1 MISIR
6 RLTIKDFSLYQH
18 IQTGMDND
26 YMLSV
31 FDRLVTPP
39 ANYLYGL
46 FHDDVLLS
54 VAGYTHFPGGNV
66 MLGRLRSDKRF
77 RQLGYPTQLLHYL
90 VDTVKQD
97 PNVKFIGG
105 YTHIDNT
112 PAKKILT
119 KLGMKH
125 IDTYHSFP
133 AVNLKPLITD
143 QMLWDEITDNQK
155 KRQALQTLIK
165 QGVASFPYE
174 AYYPFPLTASL
185 IPAEKLRAM
194 RLFQSP
200 LTGYF
205 LFVDNDY
212 KGEALLNIRYV
223 HDDIFTTPG
232 LFYTIDQLLKH
243 ESDRLPWFNF
253 SKTQYHK
260 LTHKDCFRLEPGWEL
275 HGTFIE

>member
-6 RLTIKDFSLYQH
+6 PLTTTDFPLYQ
-18 IQTGMDND
+18 QMETGMDND
-26 YMLSV
+26 YMLTV
-31 FDRLVTPP
+31 FERLVTPP
-39 ANYLYGL
+39 YNYLYGL
-46 FHDDVLLS
+46 FHDEILTS
-54 VAGYTHFPGGNV
+54 VAGYTYFPGGNV
-66 MLGRLRSDKRF
+66 MLGRLRSDANY

-90 VDTVKQD
+90 VDMVKQD
-97 PNVKFIGG
+97 ANVKFIGG

-112 PAKKILT
+112 PAKKILE
-119 KLGMKH
+119 KLCMSP

-143 QMLWDEITDNQK
+143 QILWDEITDNQK

-174 AYYPFPLTASL
+174 AYYPFPLTESL
-185 IPAEKLRAM
+185 IPDEKLRAM
-194 RLFQSP
+194 RIFQSP
-200 LTGYF
+200 VTAHF

-275 HGTFIE
+275 HGIFM